1 MTAVIV
7 TVAGVDGWVET
18 RRALNAQRSALAVQA
33 ADRYP
38 GAYRIHPS
46 SLLSRPEWVPAR
58 PVPLD
63 RIALDWVPAPAAPE
77 VTGAGPESAAV
88 RGDHPTYAAALA
100 ALDPPKLLEDRPCYR
115 LLDLEWTGSSG
126 RMAFGPGRYFQ
137 TVDVCEAVAHE
148 YAAAASDGGPA
159 ELPFRTAVGE
169 PCALDRRAVIPAL
182 SVLTIR
188 HQPGGRDRCVLH
200 WRDPAR
206 VAHGGGQYQVM
217 PVGVF
222 QPSAAG
228 EWNEL
233 NDFDLWRCLIRE
245 YAEEY
250 LGHSED
256 YGSADEPIDYTTW
269 PFAAELSAAL
279 HAGRLRVSCLG
290 LGVDPLSL
298 AADLLMVAIVDA
310 DTFDAVFED
319 LVSAN
324 DEGTVH
330 QEPFTAATVEEYVY
344 RKPIQP
350 AGAGL
355 LELAWRH
362 RATLFT

>member
-1 MTAVIV
+1 VE
-7 TVAGVDGWVET
+7 GWVET
-18 RRALNAQRSALAVQA
+18 RRALNAQRAALAERAV
-33 ADRYP
+33 DRYP
-38 GAYRIHPS
+38 GAYRIQPTP
-46 SLLSRPEWVPAR
+46 LLSRPEWVAAR

-63 RIALDWVPAPAAPE
+63 RIALDWVPAPPAPAM
-77 VTGAGPESAAV
+77 TGAEPSSTGV
-88 RGDHPTYAAALA
+88 RGEYPTYSAALA
-100 ALDPPKLLEDRPCYR
+100 SLDPPRLLEDRPCYR
-115 LLDLEWTGSSG
+115 LLDLEWTGGSG
-126 RMAFGPGRYFQ
+126 RMSFGPGRYFQ
-137 TVDVCEAVAHE
+137 TVDVCEAAAHE
-148 YAAAASDGGPA
+148 FAAGEA

-188 HQPGGRDRCVLH
+188 RAPGGQDRCVLH
-200 WRDPAR
+200 WRDPAQ

-222 QPSAAG
+222 QPSADG

-233 NDFDLWRCLIRE
+233 NDFDLWRCVVRE

-250 LGHSED
+250 LGGSED
-256 YGSADEPIDYTTW
+256 YGSADHPIDYAAW
-269 PFAAELSAAL
+269 PFAAAL
-279 HAGRLRVSCLG
+279 DRARTEGRVRVSCLA

-298 AADLLMVAIVDA
+298 AADLLMVAVFDA
-310 DTFDAVFED
+310 DTFDATFEN
-319 LVSAN
+319 LVDTN

-355 LELAWRH
+355 LELAWRN
-362 RATLFT
+362 RDALLT